1 MSKKLLLADDSI
13 TIQKVIGITFA
24 NEEYDL
30 VIVDNG
36 DVALEKARA
45 ERPDLILSDVF
56 MPGKNGYE
64 LTAAVKRDPALQGV
78 PVLLLAGTFEP
89 FDEDKARSSGAD
101 GWISKPFE
109 SQALIDRVEELLA
122 KGAAAAPAPEAA
134 VEIPLADIE
143 ETEEAAEWGETI
155 DLDQEPASDEDDLW
169 GAVSF
174 AEEDLGEEPE
184 EFEED
189 EFFFEEEPVE
199 PAVPSPEIPV
209 AAEEEDF
216 LFADESLEVAAP
228 PIEKAALPLEE
239 EEPFIFEEEPL
250 ELMEAPP
257 AGQWEIAA
265 AEEEDFVFEEDPLEL
280 MEEPAAGEQA
290 SGPAIAAEGE
300 AFDWEETPEPE
311 AVAAWEEAEEEIFT
325 LEEADILEEEEL
337 GIDAFATAEAAS
349 VEEGLEWGE
358 GEETPAP
365 AAAPEDIFGEP
376 EPAIAEGQ
384 TAEEEFSL
392 SEEGPE
398 WGFAEPGLEEEE
410 FPAAEEEPA
419 PPEPPLRPAPAA
431 SESLTAQVQG
441 LSEEE
446 LARVVEKVAGT
457 VIERL
462 AAAVLEKIAWEVV
475 PDLAESMIR
484 DELRRLKEEGYK

>member
-30 VIVDNG
+30 TIVDNG
-36 DVALEKARA
+36 AIALVRARA

-64 LTAAVKRDPALQGV
+64 LTAAVKQDPLLQGV

-89 FDEDKARSSGAD
+89 FDEDKARTSGAD

-122 KGAAAAPAPEAA
+122 KGAAAAPAPEPVAEAPAA
-134 VEIPLADIE
+134 DRE
-143 ETEEAAEWGETI
+143 EEPAAEWEETFEPG
-155 DLDQEPASDEDDLW
+155 QEPASTDDDLW

-184 EFEED
+184 EFEE
-189 EFFFEEEPVE
+189 EAFVLEEEPVE
-199 PAVPSPEIPV
+199 LKLPTSEISGL
-209 AAEEEDF
+209 AQEEDF
-216 LFADESLEVAAP
+216 LFEDEPLELAESPV
-228 PIEKAALPLEE
+228 EKALLRPE
-239 EEPFIFEEEPL
+239 EEPFVFEEEPL
-250 ELMEAPP
+250 DLAEETADDKW
-257 AGQWEIAA
+257 GNAA

-280 MEEPAAGEQA
+280 MEEPPAGEQSA
-290 SGPAIAAEGE
+290 EPAVSAKGDE
-300 AFDWEETPEPE
+300 FDWEELTEPE
-311 AVAAWEEAEEEIFT
+311 SAASWEESEEEILI

-337 GIDAFATAEAAS
+337 GIDSFITAETAS
-349 VEEGLEWGE
+349 VALKWEES
-358 GEETPAP
+358 EETL
-365 AAAPEDIFGEP
+365 AAGRDEDIFAAPGP
-376 EPAIAEGQ
+376 VMAAGQ
-384 TAEEEFSL
+384 AAEEEFSL

-398 WGFAEPGLEEEE
+398 WGIAEPDLEEEE
-410 FPAAEEEPA
+410 PLALEEEGVPA
-419 PPEPPLRPAPAA
+419 EPVFRPAPASA
-431 SESLTAQVQG
+431 SPESVAAQVQG
-441 LSEEE
+441 LSDEE

-462 AAAVLEKIAWEVV
+462 ASTILEKIAWEVI

-484 DELRRLKEEGYK
+484 DELRRLKGED